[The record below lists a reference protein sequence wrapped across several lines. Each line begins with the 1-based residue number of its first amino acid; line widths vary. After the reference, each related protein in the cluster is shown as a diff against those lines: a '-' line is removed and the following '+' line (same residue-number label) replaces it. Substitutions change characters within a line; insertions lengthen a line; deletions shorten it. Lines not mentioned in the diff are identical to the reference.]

1 MVWNVW
7 NHISPFQYIFPMKK
21 HGLIK
26 EWRNSA
32 CKINYKQVC
41 RRKKRALFKLGASE
55 VIANLYCNCVHL
67 HWEGCVICSLYLRQ
81 HMKRSIWSGSIF
93 SWGGA
98 GGMLRHLLLFMFVSG
113 SGFYSQVGIGIRS
126 WIRIRKPVQM
136 SAVTSTKNWLWQT
149 MIWSR
154 TLLFSGVL
162 AGSSSVEGV
171 SITWKKPI
179 FYLQIIKRGIK
190 KINHFI
196 FLAIPVF
203 LIVLKTEYPV
213 WQNIRYLAE

>member
-93 SWGGA
+93 SWGG
-98 GGMLRHLLLFMFVSG
+98 GGGNAPALVTFYVCIRIRFLLASRDRDPKLNPDPQACPDVCSYLDQKLVVTNDDMVPNLIILRRASRQFVSG
-113 SGFYSQVGIGIRS
+113 GG
-126 WIRIRKPVQM
+126 
-136 SAVTSTKNWLWQT
+136 
-149 MIWSR
+149 
-154 TLLFSGVL
+154 
-162 AGSSSVEGV
+162 
-171 SITWKKPI
+171 
-179 FYLQIIKRGIK
+179 
-190 KINHFI
+190 
-196 FLAIPVF
+196 
-203 LIVLKTEYPV
+203 
-213 WQNIRYLAE
+213 